1 VRLPTIRH
9 ARNRRIERHVGDRR
23 KLVQIPR
30 SVLILEDEYLIAAA
44 LAQAV
49 AEAGCRVVGPVP
61 DTEQAQALINETGID
76 AALLDIRLSDG
87 ERSFALAE
95 RLQAMR
101 VPFAF
106 ITAYSRKLLP
116 AAFQQVPVLAKP
128 VAAQEVAQL
137 LRRLLPA
144 RATDAP

>member
-1 VRLPTIRH
+1 
-9 ARNRRIERHVGDRR
+9 
-23 KLVQIPR
+23 VQIPR

-44 LAQAV
+44 LAQWV
-49 AEAGCRVVGPVP
+49 LEAGYRVVGPVANA
-61 DTEQAQALINETGID
+61 EQAQALINEAGID

-101 VPFAF
+101 IPFAF

-116 AAFQQVPVLAKP
+116 AALQQVPVLAKP
-128 VAAQEVAQL
+128 VAAEEVAEL